1 MEDLMFPFDDVFR
14 FVAIVLGMNSG
25 ALALSRVGRVEA
37 FPFVGATWVLDLR
50 GVEHAL
56 SF

>member
-1 MEDLMFPFDDVFR
+1 VEDLTFPFDDVVR

-25 ALALSRVGRVEA
+25 ALALSRIGRVEA
-37 FPFVGATWVLDLR
+37 FPLVATRVWDLR
-50 GVEHAL
+50 GVEHGL